1 MRVAGKVA
9 LISGAAGGIGAASA
23 RLLAKEGAA
32 VMIADIL
39 EEQGQ
44 ATAIRIAEAG
54 GRAQFIRLDVT
65 DAEEWR
71 WALKHTVDNFG
82 RLDILVNN
90 AGVSHRTGV
99 EDTTTEAWDRVMDV
113 NVKGVFLGTQVA
125 IPEMRKA
132 GGGSVINISSIYGLV
147 GSPVSASYHA
157 SKGAVRIFT
166 KSAAVQYANEKIRV
180 NSVHP
185 GYVDSPMTQTFH
197 SIPEVW
203 RERVGKTPLGR
214 MGTPEDIAAGV
225 LYLASDESSF
235 VTGSELVIDGGM
247 TAA

>member
-125 IPEMRKA
+125 VPEMRKA